1 MASSSNDNL
10 FWIIIILFDCLVY
23 GLCCLLIV
31 KRKSITYISI
41 RSPTLLLL
49 TNFSNFIISIS
60 LILFKITKSNFFSII
75 FYTFRFTMIVA
86 ILIRYERILACF
98 RINISKFYNKRYLL
112 QEKFYVRISLFSL
125 IICFLFI
132 LIMNIIFKNCFEIF
146 NLSHKPDNNNIRPQ
160 MYIWV
165 MWNFIE
171 QALIITYIFRILNK
185 KLKYY
190 LFFELCFIFVINFFI
205 SNYSTGIYVNDRKSD
220 NSDFVIIHLIGLYIY
235 LILNGL
241 FPTIMSFCSPVSI
254 SYNFTPKLITNLYL
268 FLTNEDCY
276 KSFNDYLSE
285 KGNNGCFYLKLYTHI
300 MKYKLDMALNP
311 DKALGQSE
319 ANEIFNTYFNSET
332 YSQQIDQVIMQ
343 NVREKCQM
351 LNYNTFNRGIFDDA
365 LQYVFDE
372 LNKRF
377 IDYKNSEAF
386 YDLFNEINLYSF
398 IQCKMCNI
406 GLINKF

>member
-49 TNFSNFIISIS
+49 TNFSNFVISIS

-146 NLSHKPDNNNIRPQ
+146 NLSHKPDNNNIRTQ

-171 QALIITYIFRILNK
+171 QALIITYII
-185 KLKYY
+185 
-190 LFFELCFIFVINFFI
+190 
-205 SNYSTGIYVNDRKSD
+205 
-220 NSDFVIIHLIGLYIY
+220 
-235 LILNGL
+235 
-241 FPTIMSFCSPVSI
+241 
-254 SYNFTPKLITNLYL
+254 
-268 FLTNEDCY
+268 
-276 KSFNDYLSE
+276 
-285 KGNNGCFYLKLYTHI
+285 
-300 MKYKLDMALNP
+300 
-311 DKALGQSE
+311 
-319 ANEIFNTYFNSET
+319 
-332 YSQQIDQVIMQ
+332 
-343 NVREKCQM
+343 
-351 LNYNTFNRGIFDDA
+351 
-365 LQYVFDE
+365 
-372 LNKRF
+372 
-377 IDYKNSEAF
+377 
-386 YDLFNEINLYSF
+386 
-398 IQCKMCNI
+398 
-406 GLINKF
+406 